1 MAERNEK
8 GQFVKGEYSGGP
20 GRPKRRTEQEYLDAT
35 IARVTI
41 KDWREIVDKAVW
53 QAKKG
58 DSKARAWLSDY
69 LLGPPVQKLQHQ
81 GEDGGPVKL
90 VVEYVN
96 KRDDNTSSAT

>member
-1 MAERNEK
+1 MAERDDS
-8 GQFVKGEYSGGP
+8 GRFVKGQTGNP
-20 GRPKRRTEQEYLDAT
+20 NGRPKRRTEDQYLDAM
-35 IARVTI
+35 IGRVSL
-41 KDWREIVDKAVW
+41 KDWRDIVDAAIVKA
-53 QAKKG
+53 KRG
-58 DSKARAWLSDY
+58 DARARTWLSDY